1 MTEIR
6 KHRGGNVHCSASFAV
21 ATVDAVEA
29 VAPEWQLRPRP
40 PNTAISLA
48 TFYEQQSFR
57 KGLDIAR
64 SSCNVKL
71 ASAYN
76 QHLNALDHVLDCA
89 HVLQLARHATQDFPA
104 LPSHTVPVAAA
115 HAAYRR
121 GRKEREA
128 NSHPNLESELG
139 MVVQVR

>member
-1 MTEIR
+1 
-6 KHRGGNVHCSASFAV
+6 
-21 ATVDAVEA
+21 
-29 VAPEWQLRPRP
+29 L
-40 PNTAISLA
+40 LA

-76 QHLNALDHVLDCA
+76 QHLNALDNVLDCA
-89 HVLQLARHATQDFPA
+89 YVLQLARHATQDFPT

-139 MVVQVR
+139 MVGQVR